1 MMDNIYEVFESN
13 EDFEAKSFE
22 GQPCLG
28 TAVDN
33 SIVYIMDDKLT
44 PIKVKT

>member
-1 MMDNIYEVFESN
+1 MMDNIYEVFESK

-22 GQPCLG
+22 GQPSLG

-33 SIVYIMDDKLT
+33 SVVYIMDDKLT
-44 PIKVKT
+44 PLKV